1 MADEKLLLLLLA
13 GLLLGLL
20 ERLLLLV
27 VEVAQLLD
35 LLLDLL
41 AVLLVLDAELLE
53 AVVVHGEEGVARDG
67 VVHEDG
73 DVALHP
79 LREQP
84 LTNLKKQ
91 DKYYNWVAFPFSCT

>member
-1 MADEKLLLLLLA
+1 MNGAS
-13 GLLLGLL
+13 
-20 ERLLLLV
+20 
-27 VEVAQLLD
+27 
-35 LLLDLL
+35 
-41 AVLLVLDAELLE
+41 LE
-53 AVVVHGEEGVARDG
+53 AVVVHGEECVARDG

-91 DKYYNWVAFPFSCT
+91 RINNYNLVAFPSDI

>member
-1 MADEKLLLLLLA
+1 MGAALSNLGRVSRLHVLLFL
-13 GLLLGLL
+13 GLLCLL

-27 VEVAQLLD
+27 VVALELLD

-84 LTNLKKQ
+84 LTNLKK
-91 DKYYNWVAFPFSCT
+91 TG